1 MRVGKED
8 IRVPQLATGDSAIVL
23 QRHEKYERSKDS
35 ERAGSLCPEVLEAA
49 HQRDRQFFDELL
61 SQEGQDETMV
71 FFVSSD
77 TRYVKGYRSMET
89 AQIAQA
95 AATEAMRALGIEP
108 SERIINLHPD
118 FSTSHFE
125 EMGLPVR
132 PDSKVVEP
140 KIFDDSPGYLEE
152 MEAKYGNFVDA
163 MAAHER
169 DAEPELRRSFDAE
182 SVQDVLART
191 KKSLSLLKRYASALH
206 ASNPNRRLLIW
217 VASHYDTISPFVK
230 DSCQLDLEQHVP
242 VDYGGGV
249 TISLPAEGPPCL
261 AVGGESVAIDL

>member
-8 IRVPQLATGDSAIVL
+8 IRVPPLGAGDSAVVL
-23 QRHEKYERSKDS
+23 QRHEKYERDKDS

-49 HQRDRQFFDELL
+49 QQRARRFFDELL
-61 SQEGQDETMV
+61 SQEGQDETAV

-77 TRYVKGYRSMET
+77 TRYAKGYRSMET

-95 AATEAMRALGIEP
+95 AAVEAMLDLGVEP

-118 FSTSHFE
+118 FNTSHFE
-125 EMGLPVR
+125 AMGLPVR
-132 PDSKVVEP
+132 PDSKVAEP
-140 KIFDDSPGYLEE
+140 KIFDDSPGYLEA

-169 DAEPELRRSFDAE
+169 DAEPELRQSFDAE
-182 SVQDVLART
+182 GVQDVLART
-191 KKSLSLLKRYASALH
+191 KKSLSLLKRYAGAFH
-206 ASNPNRRLLIW
+206 ASNPNKRLLIW
-217 VASHYDTISPFVK
+217 VASHYDTISPLVK
-230 DSCQLDLEQHVP
+230 DSYQLDFDQHLP

-249 TISLPAEGPPCL
+249 TIDLPAEGSPRL
-261 AVGGESVAIDL
+261 AVGDESVDISL